1 MKHYNEIA
9 ILLLA
14 LSQIFISIRLML
26 VERKVLLLRKIYNKF
41 YLVEFD
47 DAKVPNLENMCYNE
61 EKEE

>member
-1 MKHYNEIA
+1 MKYYNEIA

-14 LSQIFISIRLML
+14 LSQIFISIRLMV
-26 VERKVLLLRKIYNKF
+26 VEKKLLLLRKT

-47 DAKVPNLENMCYNE
+47 NTKVPNLENTCYNE